1 MSKKDKMGIKEG
13 VPRQVN
19 GKEAKLPSQGPW
31 VPSMVGKLT
40 SHGLSSQKNKY
51 ALRNAPK
58 KHKHQ
63 EIYQTVVTASGLDEY
78 RNRLRQAGDQEENT
92 VQPERNARGS
102 EWEVSLRPTE
112 CFARHPTGFRLRL
125 TEVYWPSIP
134 VRGSAWRR
142 SKGVLVGHSG
152 WELLRPW
159 GHREGRV
166 GRLGTHTSTGRRTC
180 RRREYCGSHC
190 V

>member
-13 VPRQVN
+13 IPRQVN

-40 SHGLSSQKNKY
+40 SHGLPSQKNKY
-51 ALRNAPK
+51 ALWNVPK

-63 EIYQTVVTASGLDEY
+63 EIYQKVVTASGLDEY

-92 VQPERNARGS
+92 VQPERNPLRS

-112 CFARHPTGFRLRL
+112 RFAHHPTSPCSHLGPA
-125 TEVYWPSIP
+125 PSQP
-134 VRGSAWRR
+134 ACWHCPERATL
-142 SKGVLVGHSG
+142 VLLCCFSGDTKHGHAG
-152 WELLRPW
+152 LRPQEA
-159 GHREGRV
+159 GAGELRP
-166 GRLGTHTSTGRRTC
+166 LA
-180 RRREYCGSHC
+180 
-190 V
+190 